1 MSCVD
6 SFALA
11 VTSCAIADGLNR
23 ATGIIS
29 EVKNFRYQALT
40 SQVQDYIEYAQ
51 EGGQQF
57 NLWVREGARLS
68 ARLQAAYDSDLVN
81 IIEFPWP

>member
-1 MSCVD
+1 
-6 SFALA
+6 LA

-29 EVKNFRYQALT
+29 EVKNVRYQALT
-40 SQVQDYIEYAQ
+40 SQVQDYIDFAQ
-51 EGGQQF
+51 ERGLEF
-57 NLWVREGARLS
+57 NLWVRDGARLS
-68 ARLQAAYDSDLVN
+68 GRLQEARDAGLVN